1 MQINEGN
8 MTGSLVD
15 GMMQCNFVVKSSYFS
30 AEKEILFY
38 GMGK

>member
-15 GMMQCNFVVKSSYFS
+15 GVMYCNFDVKSSYFP
-30 AEKEILFY
+30 AEKETLFY